1 MKTKQLHWVR
11 ILFLL
16 LPVIFIQQVCNSV
29 QAQKTKVDN
38 VSYQLKDN
46 TIEISYDLDGKPY
59 KNYKVSV
66 TLKRELYPGF
76 SFKPVSVKGDV
87 GKGWF
92 AGQNRKIIWD
102 YKDEFKPEMQATDY
116 FFEVTAKK
124 PSKAWI
130 FIVGGA
136 ALVGGGVAAYFLLN
150 KDDKD
155 SEPILAFPIPA
166 RP

>member
-1 MKTKQLHWVR
+1 MKTKQLNR
-11 ILFLL
+11 MTIRLLL
-16 LPVIFIQQVCNSV
+16 LPVFFFLLNIHSV

-38 VSYQLKDN
+38 VSYQLKEN

-66 TLKRELYPGF
+66 MLRRELYPGF

-102 YKDEFKPEMQATDY
+102 FKDEFKPEMQATDY
-116 FFEVTAKK
+116 FFEVTAKR

-136 ALVGGGVAAYFLLN
+136 ALVGAGVATYFLLSN
-150 KDDKD
+150 DDKE
-155 SEPILAFPIPA
+155 SEPVLAFPIPV

>member
-1 MKTKQLHWVR
+1 MKTIRLNNLKIWM
-11 ILFLL
+11 LL
-16 LPVIFIQQVCNSV
+16 LPGILALLTFHSGY
-29 QAQKTKVDN
+29 AQKTRVDN

-66 TLKRELYPGF
+66 LLKRELYPDF
-76 SFKPVSVKGDV
+76 LIEPVSVKGDV

-102 YKDEFKPEMQATDY
+102 FKDEFKPEMQATDY

-150 KDDKD
+150 KDDKESD
-155 SEPILAFPIPA
+155 PVLAFPIPV

>member
-1 MKTKQLHWVR
+1 MKTKHLNNKIFR
-11 ILFLL
+11 LLL
-16 LPVIFIQQVCNSV
+16 LPVIVILLTIHSGL
-29 QAQKTKVDN
+29 AQKTKVDN
-38 VSYQLKDN
+38 VSFQLKDN
-46 TIEISYDLDGKPY
+46 TIEINYDLDGKPY

-66 TLKRELYPGF
+66 LLKRELYPDF
-76 SFKPVSVKGDV
+76 SIRPLSVKGDI

-92 AGQNRKIIWD
+92 AGTSRKIIWD
-102 YKDEFKPEMQATDY
+102 YKNEFKPEMQATDY

-155 SEPILAFPIPA
+155 SEPVLAFPIPV

>member
-1 MKTKQLHWVR
+1 MKTKPFNRLILQL
-11 ILFLL
+11 LL
-16 LPVIFIQQVCNSV
+16 LPVFFILTTIHPV

-38 VSYQLKDN
+38 VSYQLKEN

-66 TLKRELYPGF
+66 MLRRELFPGF
-76 SFKPVSVKGDV
+76 SFKPVSVKGDI

-116 FFEVTAKK
+116 YFEVTAKR

-155 SEPILAFPIPA
+155 SDPVLAFPIPV